1 VRDHSRSRDRAS
13 QCIGM
18 MAKRRGIESNL
29 RHKLLGDSL
38 ETLAFAVFAFETF
51 QTRVFSTS
59 NISHFIA
66 ASQHAPL
73 FDRRELEPI
82 VCHEPGR
89 VRVDPGG

>member
-1 VRDHSRSRDRAS
+1 MRDHTRSRDRAS

-51 QTRVFSTS
+51 QTRVQHKQYFSLHS
-59 NISHFIA
+59 
-66 ASQHAPL
+66 SQPTCPT
-73 FDRRELEPI
+73 F
-82 VCHEPGR
+82 
-89 VRVDPGG
+89 